1 MTGIKIIAKNKK
13 AYHDYFVIEKYETG
27 IALQGTEV
35 KSVRQGKVTLKEGF
49 ARIMKNEIFLFNV
62 HISHYT
68 HGNVF
73 NHDPV
78 RTRKLLM
85 HRKEINKLIG
95 KTAEKGLSLIP
106 VSMYLK
112 KGKVKV
118 EIALCK
124 GKREF
129 DKRETIKKRDIQREE
144 ARYNV
149 NM

>member
-1 MTGIKIIAKNKK
+1 MGIKIIAKNKK

-35 KSVRQGKVTLKEGF
+35 KSIRQGKVTLREGF

-62 HISHYT
+62 HIGHYT
-68 HGNVF
+68 HGNIY
-73 NHDPV
+73 NHDPL

-85 HRKEINKLIG
+85 HKKEINKLIG

-112 KGKVKV
+112 NGRVKA
-118 EIALCK
+118 EIALCR
-124 GKREF
+124 GKRQY
-129 DKRETIKKRDIQREE
+129 DKRETIKKRDLEREE
-144 ARYNV
+144 ARYNIR
-149 NM
+149 M

>member
-1 MTGIKIIAKNKK
+1 MTGEKIIAKNRK
-13 AYHDYFVIEKYETG
+13 AYHDYFVLEKYETG

-35 KSVRQGKVTLKEGF
+35 KSIRQGKVTLKEGF
-49 ARIMKNEIFLFNV
+49 ARIMKNELFLFNV

-68 HGNVF
+68 HGNIF
-73 NHDPV
+73 NHDPL

-112 KGKVKV
+112 KGKVKI
-118 EIALCK
+118 EIALCQ
-124 GKREF
+124 GKRQH
-129 DKRETIKKRDIQREE
+129 DKRETIKKRDLQREE
-144 ARYNV
+144 ARYNIK
-149 NM
+149 M